1 MKRNENVFSFW
12 IQGSTVP
19 RRATLQSPAPTALRI
34 LEEAEILFSERGYR
48 GTSLGEIAD
57 RVGIRGPSLFNHFKN
72 KRALYEAVLDRLMT
86 PFFAMLAELGR
97 GGAGPE
103 AVERI
108 LRHHAT
114 NPRLACLIQ
123 QAVMAGEEQLDW
135 LIEGWYRPFFDS
147 LPDLADGESGHSDGG
162 PVPPVEPDPG
172 TAATVMA
179 FNSLILGYVSLA
191 PLHERLLG
199 RDPLGPGPLD
209 AYVDRLRTLANRAND

>member
-1 MKRNENVFSFW
+1 
-12 IQGSTVP
+12 VP
-19 RRATLQSPAPTALRI
+19 RRASLQSPVPTALRI

-86 PFFAMLAELGR
+86 PFFAMLAELGK

-108 LRHHAT
+108 LRHHAA

-123 QAVMAGEEQLDW
+123 QAVMAGGEQLDW

-147 LPDLADGESGHSDGG
+147 LPDLAEGDSDPSDAGTVG
-162 PVPPVEPDPG
+162 SVTTAEPDASR
-172 TAATVMA
+172 AATVMA

-209 AYVDRLRTLANRAND
+209 AYVDRLRTLANLAND